1 MNWNVLHPSRALKLV
16 RLLEKQLPTKIGAIS
31 GGHVN
36 TNKHCIYLAVMSK
49 SVFEVGPRRSPRK
62 IIPMRFLVMMTV
74 LLYATG
80 SALAQGLS
88 LPGMGGQGGSATDA
102 LRGAFAEQTPEQRRA
117 FCGRVAQAAAGCGTI
132 DMTALSACLIR
143 TLPAQDSARVARV
156 ANASRG
162 NVSGLMQ
169 ECGITLGR

>member
-1 MNWNVLHPSRALKLV
+1 M
-16 RLLEKQLPTKIGAIS
+16 RL
-31 GGHVN
+31 
-36 TNKHCIYLAVMSK
+36 Y
-49 SVFEVGPRRSPRK
+49 
-62 IIPMRFLVMMTV
+62 VMMT
-74 LLYATG
+74 LFLCATG
-80 SALAQGLS
+80 SAMAQGLS

-117 FCGRVAQAAAGCGTI
+117 FCGRVAQAAAGCGTV

-169 ECGITLGR
+169 ECGISLGR

>member
-1 MNWNVLHPSRALKLV
+1 
-16 RLLEKQLPTKIGAIS
+16 
-31 GGHVN
+31 
-36 TNKHCIYLAVMSK
+36 MSK
-49 SVFEVGPRRSPRK
+49 SVLTIETHRSQRK
-62 IIPMRFLVMMTV
+62 PLPMRFFVMIT
-74 LLYATG
+74 LFLYATG
-80 SALAQGLS
+80 SAMAQGLS
-88 LPGMGGQGGSATDA
+88 LPGMGGQGGSATDT

-169 ECGITLGR
+169 ECGIGLGR

>member
-1 MNWNVLHPSRALKLV
+1 MPKSILTIETHRSQRKLH
-16 RLLEKQLPTKIGAIS
+16 
-31 GGHVN
+31 
-36 TNKHCIYLAVMSK
+36 
-49 SVFEVGPRRSPRK
+49 
-62 IIPMRFLVMMTV
+62 PMRFYVMIT
-74 LLYATG
+74 LFLYAPG
-80 SALAQGLS
+80 SAMAQALS
-88 LPGMGGQGGSATDA
+88 LPSMGGQGGSATDA
-102 LRGAFAEQTPEQRRA
+102 LRGAFAEQTPEQKRA

-169 ECGITLGR
+169 ECGISLGR

>member
-1 MNWNVLHPSRALKLV
+1 MHRCRELRLV
-16 RLLEKQLPTKIGAIS
+16 RLFEKQILTKIGAIS
-31 GGHVN
+31 GEHVS
-36 TNKHCIYLAVMSK
+36 TNKHCICLAVMSN

-88 LPGMGGQGGSATDA
+88 LPGTGGQGGSATEA
-102 LRGAFAEQTPEQRRA
+102 LRSAFAEQTPEQRRA
-117 FCGRVAQAAAGCGTI
+117 FCSRVAQAAAGCGII
-132 DMTALSACLIR
+132 DMTALSACLMR

>member
-1 MNWNVLHPSRALKLV
+1 
-16 RLLEKQLPTKIGAIS
+16 
-31 GGHVN
+31 
-36 TNKHCIYLAVMSK
+36 MSK
-49 SVFEVGPRRSPRK
+49 SVLTIETHRSQRK
-62 IIPMRFLVMMTV
+62 PLPMRFYVMLTL

-80 SALAQGLS
+80 SAMAQGLS

-102 LRGAFAEQTPEQRRA
+102 LRGAFAEQTPEKKHA
-117 FCGRVAQAAAGCGTI
+117 FCGRVTQAAAGSGTI
-132 DMTALSACLIR
+132 DMTALCACLMR

-156 ANASRG
+156 ANACRG